1 MGHLERRVID
11 VDRTPADESPW
22 QHAHLPDDV
31 QQDAAK
37 RLAALCGIGAG
48 IWMIEVVMANALRPT
63 SVPTAFPWPGNLIG
77 GVMIAAL
84 AASALH
90 VRRRAAH
97 ASCAMLDLGLGVL
110 IANSL
115 AIAVINEWVPASADT
130 RPLSWNAIL
139 ILMYA
144 VAAPTTPTRMLSA
157 CLVAASAD
165 PLATGVANL
174 RGVTQT
180 TLAQGFL
187 LYYPN
192 YLCAVVAVLP
202 SIAHYRMGRKIANA
216 RQLGSYELVEKLA
229 HGGMGEVW
237 RAEHRLLARPAAI
250 KLVRPEML
258 GPASADEARVMLSRF
273 EREAQTT
280 AVLTSPHTIDLFD
293 FGKTRDGAFY
303 YVMELLIGRDLESL
317 VRQFGALPADRVAYL
332 LRQICHSLA
341 EAHARGLVHR
351 DVKPANVYTCRMGL
365 DYDFVKV
372 LDFGLVRFSSTG
384 LRRTLLTMDQATSG
398 TPAYMAPEIILGEAA
413 IGPRADIYSMGCL
426 AYWLLT
432 GQLVFEGSSPIE
444 MLMHHVETAPVP
456 PSQRAELA
464 IPSAWDRLVLAC
476 LEKNPDRRPVN
487 ARALADM
494 LPRATPD
501 ESWSGDAARHWW
513 ETHLPELTQP
523 LVLAVPAGEAAA
535 RHSSRLVASP
545 DAETVMIVQTARAH
559 SGAGRPNQIQAM

>member
-1 MGHLERRVID
+1 MSCPERRVID
-11 VDRTPADESPW
+11 IDRSSGDDSPW
-22 QHAHLPDDV
+22 QRAQLPDDV

-37 RLAALCGIGAG
+37 RLAALCGIGAV
-48 IWMIEVVMANALRPT
+48 IWTIEVVMANALRPA
-63 SVPTAFPWPGNLIG
+63 SVSTAFPWPGNLIG
-77 GVMIAAL
+77 GVMISAL
-84 AASALH
+84 GASAFH
-90 VRRRAAH
+90 VRQRATH
-97 ASCAMLDLGLGVL
+97 ACAMLDLGLGIL

-115 AIAVINEWVPASADT
+115 AIAVLNEWVPSSPDT

-139 ILMYA
+139 IILYA
-144 VAAPTTPTRMLSA
+144 VAAPTTPARMLLA

-174 RGVTQT
+174 RGVTENT
-180 TLAQGFL
+180 FTQGVL

-202 SIAHYRMGRKIANA
+202 SIAHDRMGRKIANA

-237 RAEHRLLARPAAI
+237 RAEHGLLARPAAI

-258 GPASADEARVMLSRF
+258 GPTSADEARTVLSRF

-317 VRQFGALPADRVAYL
+317 VRQFGALPPDRVAYL

-351 DVKPANVYTCRMGL
+351 DVKPANVYACRMGL

-372 LDFGLVRFSSTG
+372 LDFGLVRFSGTG
-384 LRRTLLTMDQATSG
+384 SRSTLLTMDQSTSG
-398 TPAYMAPEIILGEAA
+398 TPGYMAPEIILGEAA

-432 GQLVFEGSSPIE
+432 GQLVFEASSSIE
-444 MLMHHVETAPVP
+444 MLMHHVETSPVL
-456 PSQRAELA
+456 PSQRAELP
-464 IPSAWDRLVLAC
+464 IPSEWDRLVLAC

-487 ARALADM
+487 AQALSDM
-494 LPRATPD
+494 LPRAAAG
-501 ESWSGDAARHWW
+501 ESWSGDAARRWW

-523 LVLAVPAGEAAA
+523 LVLAVPAGEAAG
-535 RHSSRLVASP
+535 RRQSRFVAGP
-545 DAETVMIVQTARAH
+545 DDETALIVQTARGH
-559 SGAGRPNQIQAM
+559 SAAGRPNQIQAM